1 MEKIKKTNKICILN
15 KITHKPILFDYIFPF
30 IEKKPLIFTS
40 LIDNDIILKEKVNSI
55 LDPISKSNKLSKN
68 INDNMYKFLISRFLY
83 EINLEIILKELK
95 EKMIKES
102 NEYMPFISYFF
113 SCNTEKNYLINNNQ
127 CILDYIFELLIE
139 KIKKKVN
146 SVINIDIKYSK
157 SLNKIY
163 KSKQFINFIIDY
175 LHIQKEILL
184 FHLPFNKK
192 DEKTQKESE
201 DKKEEDNEDDDNDDN
216 DDDDDDDDDNGPN
229 LLWNKRN
236 IYGDSYYIDNLN
248 NNINQKINLICKID
262 KKICNVNPFQFE
274 YNNINKL
281 YFLLYEN
288 NKNKTGENKNI
299 LETIKKYLISIKHK
313 ENIEEIYFSNAFFNE
328 EKNEFLYEKLYLEEI
343 VEIFAKNI
351 DNTDYQFK
359 SLKKIEFNDDK
370 IINNIR
376 RFKFRYNLNKIF
388 GNNIWSKIIII
399 NYKEI
404 EMIYENKTEEKSIVN
419 IMHRFDDDNNNL
431 KILLIDL
438 QYNSPYQ
445 NKFYNF
451 CKTYLDNNPQINM
464 LVFHKVGSFNYE
476 EDFCNNN
483 NNNTKIIL
491 PNLTQVYYE
500 RDIEEKN
507 NNNIAIYDFINRFFD
522 INKLYK
528 YKGYDDINS
537 LNYLNIS
544 SNSMEEE
551 ELNRIFLEENKI
563 SLFHLEQENIQIKY
577 NRNKNH
583 LIINHINHTNTNNN
597 SELNIQEKNIS
608 NKPLSFFSN
617 IIRGLDNI
625 QKLTINGF
633 DFSFYHIINNNIYS
647 LSINSL
653 NEYASKKYKHINISN
668 TKDYENDWNNFSSFQ
683 YLQLFKNLEYLTI
696 SENFRFLEEIILHLN
711 QNTKLKK
718 IKFYTCDNNTNKLN
732 DIQKKIELNKNI
744 SLEII
749 QTNLNKYNYEDEEYL
764 ENEKNSN
771 IQNKNN
777 IIKKHI
783 IHNLNWLNS
792 FDSQII
798 KELDIKYIEKIINI
812 FSKIYLRMDIQPY
825 NFSFIKRYKF
835 SDIETDKNEN
845 ILSFYK
851 KKENLLIIVND
862 ISNKEKFYGYY
873 RTQIYNNNEGIFFY
887 NNNQEIFYKKIRCI
901 DFKVEI
907 YEQSNFILTIYFMRP
922 DTYYYKTDDTRY
934 CNCIEVFELL

>member
-1 MEKIKKTNKICILN
+1 M
-15 KITHKPILFDYIFPF
+15 
-30 IEKKPLIFTS
+30 
-40 LIDNDIILKEKVNSI
+40 
-55 LDPISKSNKLSKN
+55 
-68 INDNMYKFLISRFLY
+68 
-83 EINLEIILKELK
+83 
-95 EKMIKES
+95 
-102 NEYMPFISYFF
+102 
-113 SCNTEKNYLINNNQ
+113 
-127 CILDYIFELLIE
+127 
-139 KIKKKVN
+139 
-146 SVINIDIKYSK
+146 
-157 SLNKIY
+157 
-163 KSKQFINFIIDY
+163 
-175 LHIQKEILL
+175 
-184 FHLPFNKK
+184 
-192 DEKTQKESE
+192 
-201 DKKEEDNEDDDNDDN
+201 
-216 DDDDDDDDDNGPN
+216 
-229 LLWNKRN
+229 
-236 IYGDSYYIDNLN
+236 
-248 NNINQKINLICKID
+248 
-262 KKICNVNPFQFE
+262 
-274 YNNINKL
+274 
-281 YFLLYEN
+281 
-288 NKNKTGENKNI
+288 
-299 LETIKKYLISIKHK
+299 
-313 ENIEEIYFSNAFFNE
+313 
-328 EKNEFLYEKLYLEEI
+328 YEKLYLEEI
-343 VEIFAKNI
+343 LEIFAKNI

-419 IMHRFDDDNNNL
+419 IMYRFDDDNNNL

-500 RDIEEKN
+500 REIEEKN

-544 SNSMEEE
+544 YNSMEEE